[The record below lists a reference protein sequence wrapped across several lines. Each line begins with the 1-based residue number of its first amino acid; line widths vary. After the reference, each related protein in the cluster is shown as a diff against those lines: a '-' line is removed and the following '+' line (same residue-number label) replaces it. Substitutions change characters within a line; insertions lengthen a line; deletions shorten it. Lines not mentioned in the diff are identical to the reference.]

1 MLLCFCALHFVALF
15 VILSLFELSWAASA
29 MEYFFLAPRLLST
42 FDMHIYIFSRKI
54 NSAAAADDSLAVTR
68 ILLTNKVTNKL

>member
-1 MLLCFCALHFVALF
+1 
-15 VILSLFELSWAASA
+15 

-42 FDMHIYIFSRKI
+42 FDMHVYIFSRKI

-68 ILLTNKVTNKL
+68 ILLTNNVTNKL